1 MKDALLAVV
10 AVLCICVIPQVEVN
24 ATSPESQSKP
34 AAGKPAG
41 NVSST
46 VPLPSDYVIG
56 PEDVLGIVF
65 WRDADMSAEVTV
77 RPDGMIT
84 LPLVNDIRAAG
95 LTPEQLREQVTAAAS
110 KYVADPN
117 VAVVVK
123 GLNSRK
129 VFITGQVMKPG
140 PYPLT
145 SPTTVVQL
153 IAMAGGLQEFAD
165 SEKIVIMRTEN
176 GKPVVRRFNY
186 KEILRNKNLTQN
198 LELRPGDTVLVP

>member
-1 MKDALLAVV
+1 MKDAFLAVV
-10 AVLCICVIPQVEVN
+10 AVLCICVTPQLEVG
-24 ATSPESQSKP
+24 ATEPESQSKP
-34 AAGKPAG
+34 AAGKPVA

-46 VPLPSDYVIG
+46 VPLPADYVIG

-65 WRDADMSAEVTV
+65 WRDADMSSEVTV

-186 KEILRNKNLTQN
+186 KEILRNKNLAQN